1 MLRFRS
7 FRFYKL
13 SNPSIKNGGLFG
25 DDKMSAYQILPP
37 ESYPKTILIEKD
49 QMYDFELLMKENGL
63 NFPIIAK
70 PDIGCR
76 GVLVQKIENLAD
88 LFKYS
93 AIANQNFLLQEF
105 CTLPHEIG
113 LFYCRLPHESKGK
126 ITGIT
131 IKNFLTIT
139 GDGFSSLNEL
149 LLQNPRHALQI
160 SKLKMQ
166 MNLDEVLNVSEK
178 QCLVPYGNHNR
189 GTEFLDGEALITPAL
204 EAFFDRLLGQ
214 IDGLYYGRFD
224 IRYNSLEEL
233 EQGKNFSIIEYN
245 GVKSEP
251 THIYDPKH
259 SFWFGQKEIFR
270 HQAIL
275 YKIILSQFYF
285 NGTKL

>member
-1 MLRFRS
+1 M
-7 FRFYKL
+7 Y
-13 SNPSIKNGGLFG
+13 G
-25 DDKMSAYQILPP
+25 DDKMSTYQILPT

-49 QMYDFELLMKENGL
+49 QRYDFDLLMKENGL
-63 NFPIIAK
+63 IFPIIAK

-88 LFKYS
+88 LFKYR
-93 AIANQNFLLQEF
+93 AIANQDFLLQEL
-105 CTLPHEIG
+105 CILPHEIG

-131 IKNFLTIT
+131 IKNFLTVT

-149 LLQNPRHALQI
+149 LLKNPRHALQI
-160 SKLKMQ
+160 SKLKKE
-166 MNLDEVLNVSEK
+166 MNLDEVLPQGE
-178 QCLVPYGNHNR
+178 QRCLVPFGNHNR
-189 GTEFLDGEALITPAL
+189 GTEFLDGEAFITPAL
-204 EAFFDRLLGQ
+204 EAFFDRLLGK

-233 EQGKNFSIIEYN
+233 EQGQNFSIIEYN
-245 GVKSEP
+245 AVKSEP

-275 YKIILSQFYF
+275 YKIILSQC
-285 NGTKL
+285 